1 MRLWAQEFA
10 DNLRNK
16 KIIKIFLCIALFSLT
31 SPRDS
36 RLFSSIMMDV
46 EETVFRWPHN
56 LSFVVTYYLS
66 PFIKEG

>member
-1 MRLWAQEFA
+1 
-10 DNLRNK
+10 
-16 KIIKIFLCIALFSLT
+16 
-31 SPRDS
+31 
-36 RLFSSIMMDV
+36 MMDV